1 MCAQAFPA
9 VEKVLDIRDLSSDM
23 KNIFSKISIGVVV
36 YNGVEQIRSVL
47 DSIVGQSYRN
57 IELIV
62 VDGDSKDGTQNVL
75 NEYAQHISVLVCE
88 PDKGLYDAMNKV
100 CSLATGDWLIFLGC
114 DDLLLDAL
122 GNIAEQMSD
131 PDSVY
136 YGDVVLRSSGNI
148 YGGKFSKQRLAR
160 MNFCHQAVFY
170 PRPVYKKYSYSL
182 EYRWLADYAY
192 NIKLVGVG
200 IPFGYVA
207 EVVSVFNDK
216 GGSSLGDAEFEQKKL
231 DLIRSSWGT
240 TYVLLESLRR
250 QKERLVNKAVLLK
263 YTHAV
268 LLKFRNGLYKFIP
281 HPVKKVLRPYV
292 RKIRQTRLFRQVV
305 LKLSG
310 LGDDIDAIS
319 KSDLIRLDYYCPPDL
334 QSMDREEAIWMYV
347 RSWAR
352 GVGRRKLFPGF
363 HPGIYL
369 EQHGVVR
376 VGVDPLA
383 DYLRA
388 GQPQG
393 PWNFELIT
401 SAEEER
407 PLTPMLRIG
416 LHIHAYYLDLFPE
429 ILDRLRRNNVRPD
442 LLISVTSESARLA
455 VAAHLETYEGGVVDI
470 RVVPNRGRDIGPLL
484 TEFGETIRQK
494 YDLIGHLHTK
504 KSPHIKED
512 SISGGWNQFLLE
524 NLLGGQ
530 ASMADIILGRMA
542 DDQDV
547 MMVFPDDPNVLGW
560 GKNFRIGEK
569 ILSSLGIKYSYR
581 ELCFPIG
588 TMFWA
593 RTAALKALL
602 DLNLHWEDY
611 PEEPLVHDGS
621 ALHAL
626 ERLLG
631 ILAAYNGGS
640 ILQTNVSGST
650 R

>member
-1 MCAQAFPA
+1 M
-9 VEKVLDIRDLSSDM
+9 VLAMHDLPGE
-23 KNIFSKISIGVVV
+23 IFSNHTKISVGIVV
-36 YNGVEQIRSVL
+36 YNGIEHIRSAL
-47 DSIVGQSYRN
+47 DSIVRQTYKN
-57 IELIV
+57 IELVV
-62 VDGDSKDGTQNVL
+62 VDGGSEDGTQIVL
-75 NEYAQHISVLVCE
+75 NEYAQHISVLACE
-88 PDKGLYDAMNKV
+88 PDKGIYDAMNKV

-114 DDLLLDAL
+114 DDVLLDAL
-122 GNIAEQMSD
+122 GSIAEQMSD
-131 PDSVY
+131 PASVY
-136 YGDVVLRSSGNI
+136 YGNVVLRSSGNI
-148 YGGKFSKQRLAR
+148 YGGVFSKQRLAQ

-170 PRPVYKKYSYSL
+170 PRSVYKKYSYSL

-192 NIKLVGVG
+192 NIKLVGAG

-216 GGSSLGDAEFEQKKL
+216 GGSSFGDAEFEKKKL
-231 DLIRSSWGT
+231 DLIRSSLGT
-240 TYVLLESLRR
+240 TYALNEILRR
-250 QKERLVNKAVLLK
+250 QKERLVNKAVLLRF
-263 YTHAV
+263 TH
-268 LLKFRNGLYKFIP
+268 RLYKFIP
-281 HPVKKVLRPYV
+281 QPVRNILHPYIWKILRTQL
-292 RKIRQTRLFRQVV
+292 ISQVV

-310 LGDDIDAIS
+310 LGDSNSFESDIDTIS
-319 KSDLIRLDYYCPPDL
+319 KSDLIRLDYYCPPYL
-334 QSMDREEAIWMYV
+334 QGMNREEAIWGYV
-347 RSWAR
+347 WLWAI

-369 EQHGVVR
+369 EQHGVER

-401 SAEEER
+401 SEEEAK
-407 PLTPMLRIG
+407 PLSPRIRIG

-429 ILDRLRRNNVRPD
+429 ILDRLRRNHVRPD

-455 VAAHLETYEGGVVDI
+455 VAVHLETYVGGVVDI

-484 TEFGETIRQK
+484 TEFGEAIHQK

-504 KSPHIKED
+504 KAPHIKEE
-512 SISGGWNQFLLE
+512 SISKGWNQFLLE

-530 ASMADIILGRMA
+530 APMADIILGRMA

-560 GKNFRIGEK
+560 GGNFCIGEK
-569 ILSSLGIKYSYR
+569 LLSSLGIKYSYR

-593 RTAALKALL
+593 RTAGLKALL

-611 PEEPLVHDGS
+611 PEEPLAYDGS
-621 ALHAL
+621 SLHAL
-626 ERLLG
+626 ERVFG
-631 ILAAYNGGS
+631 ILAIYSGGS